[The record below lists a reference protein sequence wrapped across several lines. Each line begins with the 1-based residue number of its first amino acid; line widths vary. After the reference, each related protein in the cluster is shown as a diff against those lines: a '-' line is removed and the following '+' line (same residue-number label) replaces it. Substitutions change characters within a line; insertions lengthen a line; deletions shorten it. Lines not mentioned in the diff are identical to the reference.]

1 MKHSLY
7 LQCIRQKKKKKCVCL
22 TKEKGDR
29 LRIFCISVAGLR
41 ELEEPTKEAS
51 NFNLFL
57 DWTHCLVKL
66 QPGARGHLH
75 IISAHI
81 EIYSVPPFSSESNL
95 FRFFFFL
102 LLDGCKCYISLPA
115 VNHSSYRA
123 LGTTV
128 SSCLGSTKFGSCKR
142 QVNINQF
149 TWTKNVSHHLHSLMP
164 VGSSL

>member
-7 LQCIRQKKKKKCVCL
+7 LQCIRQKKEKEKCVCL

-29 LRIFCISVAGLR
+29 LWIFCISVAGFR

-81 EIYSVPPFSSESNL
+81 EIYSAPLFSSESNL
-95 FRFFFFL
+95 FSFFPS
-102 LLDGCKCYISLPA
+102 LLDGCKWYISPCCK
-115 VNHSSYRA
+115 SFSIQA
-123 LGTTV
+123 LVTTV
-128 SSCLGSTKFGSCKR
+128 LSCLRSTKFDSYKR
-142 QVNINQF
+142 QVNINQL

-164 VGSSL
+164 VGSSH

>member
-7 LQCIRQKKKKKCVCL
+7 LQCIRQKKEKCVCL

-41 ELEEPTKEAS
+41 ELEEPTKEAC

-81 EIYSVPPFSSESNL
+81 EIYSAPPFSSENNL
-95 FRFFFFL
+95 FSFFPLFVEWMQMLHLSPCCKSFF
-102 LLDGCKCYISLPA
+102 IQ
-115 VNHSSYRA
+115 A
-123 LGTTV
+123 LVTTV
-128 SSCLGSTKFGSCKR
+128 SSCLGSTKFDSYKR
-142 QVNINQF
+142 QININQF
-149 TWTKNVSHHLHSLMP
+149 TWTKNVSHHLHSLTP
-164 VGSSL
+164 VESSR